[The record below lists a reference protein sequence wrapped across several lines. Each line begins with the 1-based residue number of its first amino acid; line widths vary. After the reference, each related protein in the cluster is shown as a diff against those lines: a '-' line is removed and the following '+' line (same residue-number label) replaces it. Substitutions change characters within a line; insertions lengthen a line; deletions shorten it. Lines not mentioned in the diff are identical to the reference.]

1 MLDHARG
8 TPSELRILYQ
18 SVRKA
23 LADHIKDLAAA
34 IAYYA
39 FFSIFPLLIWLI
51 AAAGHVLKTEAA
63 QARLRALLTETLPG
77 SADLVMR
84 NVDAAVEIRGA
95 LGIFG
100 LLALFWSAS
109 ASFGAITRAVNRA
122 LGAKRP
128 HPFFLS
134 KLRSFLMTVAVSLL
148 FILSVAVTTSVE
160 VLTNLEDTVL
170 ARLGIDPGVVSWL
183 TGALTG
189 LVFAFLTF
197 LVAYKTTP
205 YVETRWKQILP
216 GAILGAL
223 LFEVGKHAF
232 VFYLGSVAH
241 FEAVYGPLS
250 SIIVLLLWLYVSAL
264 ILVFGAEYN
273 IVRWRARRGDEGS
286 AGDRGPSE

>member
-1 MLDHARG
+1 MSARPPQP
-8 TPSELRILYQ
+8 PSELRVLYR
-18 SVRKA
+18 SARKA

-39 FFSIFPLLIWLI
+39 FFSIFPLLIAVI
-51 AAAGHVLKTEAA
+51 AAAGQVLKTEAA
-63 QARLRALLTETLPG
+63 QAKLRTLLTETLPG

-84 NVDAAVEIRGA
+84 NVDDVVEVRGA
-95 LGIFG
+95 LGVFG

-109 ASFGAITRAVNRA
+109 ACFGAITRAVNRA

-134 KLRSFLMTVAVSLL
+134 KVRSFLMTVAASLL
-148 FILSVAVTTSVE
+148 FIASVAVTTSVE
-160 VLTNLEDTVL
+160 VLTNLEDSVL
-170 ARLGIDPGVVSWL
+170 VRLGIDPGVVSWL
-183 TGALTG
+183 AGGLTG
-189 LVFAFLTF
+189 LVFAFFTF
-197 LVAYKTTP
+197 LVIYKTTP
-205 YVETRWKQILP
+205 YVETRWKQALP
-216 GAILGAL
+216 GAILGAV

-250 SIIVLLLWLYVSAL
+250 SIIVLLLWLYFSAL

-273 IVRWRARRGDEGS
+273 IVRWRARHGDTRS
-286 AGDRGPSE
+286 SGDREP